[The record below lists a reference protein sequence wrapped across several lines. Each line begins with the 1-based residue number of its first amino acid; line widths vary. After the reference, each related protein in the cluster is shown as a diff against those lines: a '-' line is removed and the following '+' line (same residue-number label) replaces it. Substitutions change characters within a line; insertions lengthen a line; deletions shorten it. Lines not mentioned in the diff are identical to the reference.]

1 MEPRRGSISVPE
13 LREVGGERR
22 LLTGGGRGAEAADG
36 RWRLRLVFASRVV
49 LSEVTAAT
57 HRPGWMPATCGVERQ
72 FTDLTACLC

>member
-1 MEPRRGSISVPE
+1 MEPRRGNISVPK

-22 LLTGGGRGAEAADG
+22 LLTGGGR
-36 RWRLRLVFASRVV
+36 LHLVFASRVV